1 LPSKSELYAD
11 TADHSSDA
19 ADDACRKWSCQC
31 GATRIHGATTTANIH
46 SANAA
51 DAADAGP
58 NTVHPAD
65 ASALVYCAVPAEPSA
80 AVLREPDSGVLP
92 AESASD
98 VLSTKSAPDVLSTE
112 SAPDVLSAKSAS
124 DVLSTKSASDVL
136 SAAQPVPALY

>member
-46 SANAA
+46 SAN
-51 DAADAGP
+51 AADAGP

-98 VLSTKSAPDVLSTE
+98 VLSTKSASDVLSTE
-112 SAPDVLSAKSAS
+112 SPSDVLSAKSAS
-124 DVLSTKSASDVL
+124 DVLSAKSASDVL